1 MDATST
7 SSACLRETYID
18 TDISSRFKISGFDLI
33 SYSVRNG
40 STLGQGAVHPD
51 SLVAPP
57 DSTASWKNISLYGVR
72 IFQFRRTNKMDSVM
86 KRLMGQCPPPQIF
99 GLEPPLATGYMPS
112 TDELYRVGQKKRG
125 HSVLQKYC
133 SDLHESL
140 FQMTLGSSVIK
151 RHELLP
157 SVIWNNDS
165 YSPDGATVVHN

>member
-86 KRLMGQCPPPQIF
+86 KRLMGQCPPPNFRARTSPGHRLHAKHGRALQ
-99 GLEPPLATGYMPS
+99 GGPKKTGPLCSAEILLRS
-112 TDELYRVGQKKRG
+112 ARVII
-125 HSVLQKYC
+125 S
-133 SDLHESL
+133 
-140 FQMTLGSSVIK
+140 
-151 RHELLP
+151 
-157 SVIWNNDS
+157 NDARQFC
-165 YSPDGATVVHN
+165 Y